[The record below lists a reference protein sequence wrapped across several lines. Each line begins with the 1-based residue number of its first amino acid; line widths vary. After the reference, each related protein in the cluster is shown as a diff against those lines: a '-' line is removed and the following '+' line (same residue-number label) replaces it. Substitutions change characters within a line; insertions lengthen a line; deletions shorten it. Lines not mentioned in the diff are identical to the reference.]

1 MTRDQCIGLMIRL
14 EGHYANNPKDPGGAT
29 MCGITQR
36 TLDSLQ
42 GKALPAVLPK
52 NVKDL
57 TEDQVYVIYRAVDW
71 ALIHGDELP
80 KTLAPLMLN
89 ASVNMGEPTAVLLL
103 QECLGVPRDATM
115 GPKTLA
121 ALTTW
126 HSPYLPEQTI
136 AEEFAAH
143 AAKHYA
149 DLDAKEGEF
158 ELGWFRRLFRVYTL
172 AVNS

>member
-14 EGHYANNPKDPGGAT
+14 EGRFVNNPKDPGGAT
-29 MCGITQR
+29 MFGITQR

-42 GKALPAVLPK
+42 GKPFPCVLPK
-52 NVKDL
+52 NVRDL
-57 TEDQVYVIYRAVDW
+57 TEDHAYAIYRAVDW
-71 ALIHGDELP
+71 TLIHGDDLP

-89 ASVNMGEPTAVLLL
+89 ASVNMGEPTAVLML
-103 QECLGVPRDATM
+103 QECLGVPRDAVM
-115 GPKTLA
+115 GVKTLA
-121 ALTTW
+121 ALPTW

-143 AAKHYA
+143 VAKHYA

-172 AVNS
+172 ALLS